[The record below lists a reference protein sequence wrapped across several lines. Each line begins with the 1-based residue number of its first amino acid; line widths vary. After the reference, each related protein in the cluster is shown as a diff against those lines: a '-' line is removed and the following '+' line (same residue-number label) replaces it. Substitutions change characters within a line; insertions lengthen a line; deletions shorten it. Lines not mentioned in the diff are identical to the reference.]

1 MILTS
6 PIEKKKYRKPPNDM
20 QRSYLM
26 IHHFVTADRVIQPKV
41 IIDIII
47 SLLVKRFKRTVEYL
61 K

>member
-1 MILTS
+1 
-6 PIEKKKYRKPPNDM
+6 M
-20 QRSYLM
+20 QRSYSM
-26 IHHFVTADRVIQPKV
+26 THHFVTADRVIQPKV